1 MADSF
6 AHLHVHTE
14 YSMLDGASRLDEAI
28 AAAVADGQPAMAIT
42 DHGNMYGVLD
52 FYRGCKDQGIK
63 PIIGTEIYLA
73 HESRHERPS
82 RRGRADD
89 SGGDTGGGK
98 KLYYHAILMAE
109 NNVGYQNSIQL
120 SSKAYM
126 EGYHYKP
133 RADWELMEQY
143 AEGIIATS
151 GCLGGHVLQ
160 SLMQGQHDAALEHA
174 ARFQDIFER
183 DNFFIELQDQGI
195 PEQRTTNPQLLEIAR
210 KINAPILATNDSHY
224 THQHDAEAHDA
235 LLCVQTG
242 SLLSDT
248 DRFKFHGDGHYIK
261 TAGEMR
267 RLFGEVP
274 EACDNTLWIAERCDV
289 EIEFG
294 KPQLPEFPLP
304 EGSRP
309 TRSTSVTSP
318 TKAPTNVGAPTSAMR
333 SSSVSTTSSASST
346 TWGSR
351 RTSSSPGISSG
362 TPATT
367 TSSRARPRLRRRL
380 CGGLHALDH
389 RSRPDRVRPPL
400 RALSQPSRGRCP
412 TSTWTSTLDTA
423 TT

>member
-28 AAAVADGQPAMAIT
+28 AAAAADGQPAMAIT

-109 NNVGYQNSIQL
+109 NNVGYQNLIQL

-174 ARFQDIFER
+174 ARFQDIFGR
-183 DNFFIELQDQGI
+183 NNFFIELQDQGI

-210 KINAPILATNDSHY
+210 KIKAPILATNDSHY

-289 EIEFG
+289 EI
-294 KPQLPEFPLP
+294 
-304 EGSRP
+304 
-309 TRSTSVTSP
+309 
-318 TKAPTNVGAPTSAMR
+318 
-333 SSSVSTTSSASST
+333 
-346 TWGSR
+346 
-351 RTSSSPGISSG
+351 
-362 TPATT
+362 
-367 TSSRARPRLRRRL
+367 
-380 CGGLHALDH
+380 
-389 RSRPDRVRPPL
+389 
-400 RALSQPSRGRCP
+400 
-412 TSTWTSTLDTA
+412 
-423 TT
+423 

>member
-109 NNVGYQNSIQL
+109 NNVGYQNLIQL
-120 SSKAYM
+120 SSKAYL

-174 ARFQDIFER
+174 ARFQDIFGR

-195 PEQRTTNPQLLEIAR
+195 PEQL
-210 KINAPILATNDSHY
+210 
-224 THQHDAEAHDA
+224 
-235 LLCVQTG
+235 
-242 SLLSDT
+242 SLI
-248 DRFKFHGDGHYIK
+248 HI
-261 TAGEMR
+261 
-267 RLFGEVP
+267 
-274 EACDNTLWIAERCDV
+274 
-289 EIEFG
+289 
-294 KPQLPEFPLP
+294 
-304 EGSRP
+304 
-309 TRSTSVTSP
+309 
-318 TKAPTNVGAPTSAMR
+318 
-333 SSSVSTTSSASST
+333 
-346 TWGSR
+346 
-351 RTSSSPGISSG
+351 
-362 TPATT
+362 
-367 TSSRARPRLRRRL
+367 
-380 CGGLHALDH
+380 
-389 RSRPDRVRPPL
+389 
-400 RALSQPSRGRCP
+400 
-412 TSTWTSTLDTA
+412 
-423 TT
+423 

>member
-109 NNVGYQNSIQL
+109 NNVGYQNLIQL

-174 ARFQDIFER
+174 ARFQDIFGR

-235 LLCVQTG
+235 LLWCRPDHCSAIPIVSSSTATATTSRPLARCAGCSARFPKRATTRCG
-242 SLLSDT
+242 SPNAAKSRASSANLS
-248 DRFKFHGDGHYIK
+248 Y
-261 TAGEMR
+261 
-267 RLFGEVP
+267 P
-274 EACDNTLWIAERCDV
+274 SSRCPND
-289 EIEFG
+289 
-294 KPQLPEFPLP
+294 
-304 EGSRP
+304 SRP
-309 TRSTSVTSP
+309 TPSTTATSR
-318 TKAPTNVGAPTSAMR
+318 TKAPTSAGGETCR
-333 SSSVSTTSSASST
+333 RKSLTGSTMSWASST
-346 TWGSR
+346 TWVSR
-351 RTSSSPGISSG
+351 PTSSSPGI
-362 TPATT
+362 
-367 TSSRARPRLRRRL
+367 
-380 CGGLHALDH
+380 
-389 RSRPDRVRPPL
+389 
-400 RALSQPSRGRCP
+400 
-412 TSTWTSTLDTA
+412 
-423 TT
+423 